1 MKKLKSQKSEVI
13 LNTLS
18 PLDPKVQRYLSL
30 SEEVERVMDNAENE
44 NEACV
49 PVELIAEFFMLQ
61 EKLYK
66 LSLDKLQNES
76 N

>member
-1 MKKLKSQKSEVI
+1 MKKMKSKKSEVI

>member
-1 MKKLKSQKSEVI
+1 MKKLKSEKSEVI

-49 PVELIAEFFMLQ
+49 PVELVAEFFMLQ
-61 EKLYK
+61 EELYK

>member
-1 MKKLKSQKSEVI
+1 MKKLKSKKSEVI

-49 PVELIAEFFMLQ
+49 PVELVAEFFMLQ
-61 EKLYK
+61 EELYK

>member
-1 MKKLKSQKSEVI
+1 MKKMKSKKSEVI

-49 PVELIAEFFMLQ
+49 PVELVAEFFMLQ
-61 EKLYK
+61 EELYK